1 VTAAAIRVVKLGGRV
16 QSDAAL
22 PAMLASAWQAS
33 SSLVVVHGGGDD
45 VSALQATYGRS
56 SQFVDG
62 KRVTAVEDLDL
73 LRMALSGSANKRL
86 VAAMVGAGVPAVG
99 ISGEDAGLLRA
110 VADMRDT
117 LGEVGTPRDVDAAL
131 VRHLLA
137 GSYCPVISPL
147 ARDADSIGAG
157 VLNVN
162 GDDAA
167 AAIAVALQAA
177 ELLLVSDVEGVL
189 VDGVAVSQLD
199 ADAAREAIR
208 SGVARGG
215 MAAKLEAALG
225 ALARGVARVRI
236 GALRALTDEARGTVI
251 TLAGVSS

>member
-1 VTAAAIRVVKLGGRV
+1 MIRVLKLGGRV

-22 PAMLASAWQAS
+22 PAVLAAAWNAS
-33 SSLVVVHGGGDD
+33 PSLVVVHGGGDE
-45 VSALQATYGRS
+45 VSALQLAHGRS

-62 KRVTAVEDLDL
+62 KRVTAVADLDL

-86 VAAMVGAGVPAVG
+86 VAAMVGAGIPAVG
-99 ISGEDAGLLRA
+99 ISGEDAGMLRA

-117 LGEVGTPRDVDAAL
+117 LGEVGTPCDVDAAL

-137 GSYCPVISPL
+137 GGYCPVISPL
-147 ARDADSIGAG
+147 ARDVDCTGAG

-177 ELLLVSDVEGVL
+177 ELLLVSDVDGVL
-189 VDGVAVSQLD
+189 VDGVAMSQLD
-199 ADAAREAIR
+199 AEAAREAIR

-215 MAAKLEAALG
+215 MAAKLEAALS

-236 GALRALTDEARGTVI
+236 GAVGAVSDEACGTVI
-251 TLAGVSS
+251 TLAGVLS